1 MVKAQWNSPL
11 LLLSLKLTSG
21 SLEIRVSNE
30 CDVLED
36 LYLEVEFSR
45 NYVIIFH
52 VWGQEGERREGEEE
66 RINMKD

>member
-1 MVKAQWNSPL
+1 MVKAQRNSPL

-52 VWGQEGERREGEEE
+52 VWGQEEGERREE
-66 RINMKD
+66 RRKE